1 LIAEDYPINHRI
13 LREHLESAGHQV
25 TVVEHGEDAV
35 RACSERC
42 FDLVLMDL
50 QMPIMDGFEAT
61 EYIRA
66 LPGHLGKV
74 PILATTASAE
84 ASTRRECLE
93 KGMNGVVTKPVR
105 RKAIL
110 EAVENWLAHSAGEI
124 DTPIPPSMARAV
136 QEDDPVSRQAA
147 FNYQRLLEQFG
158 GKETLAR
165 SVAREFTHNLEQELA
180 DLAALSKAF
189 DFERL
194 RQRAHRLKGGA
205 ASIGATVVSEIAAEL
220 EISARNADMG
230 PATQLLNKLQEARLS
245 LTRMVAAVCQES
257 GHK

>member
-1 LIAEDYPINHRI
+1 
-13 LREHLESAGHQV
+13 
-25 TVVEHGEDAV
+25 
-35 RACSERC
+35 
-42 FDLVLMDL
+42 M
-50 QMPIMDGFEAT
+50 
-61 EYIRA
+61 
-66 LPGHLGKV
+66 
-74 PILATTASAE
+74 TTASAE
-84 ASTRRECLE
+84 ASTRRECF
-93 KGMNGVVTKPVR
+93 KRGMNGVVTKPVR
-105 RKAIL
+105 RQAIL
-110 EAVENWLAHSAGEI
+110 ETVENWLAHSAGEI

-136 QEDDPVSRQAA
+136 QEDAPVSRQAA

-220 EISARNADMG
+220 ELSARNADTG
-230 PATQLLNKLQEARLS
+230 PVTQLLFKLQEAKLS
-245 LTRMVAAVCQES
+245 LVKMVAAVCQES